1 MKALN
6 IALPKKVKAEHE
18 AVATVATAKNRVATP
33 QPMNNKAVASVAAV
47 AVQNNNSQNENA
59 LEKSFD
65 NPLLVT
71 VYTPN
76 GQALTVLARDD
87 EHKAFLLRMNPKPN
101 TCLSR
106 NYQY

>member
-6 IALPKKVKAEHE
+6 MELPKKVKVDCE
-18 AVATVATAKNRVATP
+18 A
-33 QPMNNKAVASVAAV
+33 VAAV
-47 AVQNNNSQNENA
+47 ATQNNNSQNENA

-87 EHKAFLLRMNPKPN
+87 EHKAFLLRMNPNPYLIKQENNRP
-101 TCLSR
+101 
-106 NYQY
+106 

>member
-18 AVATVATAKNRVATP
+18 AVATVASAKNQVATP
-33 QPMNNKAVASVAAV
+33 QPTNNEAVASVAAV
-47 AVQNNNSQNENA
+47 AVQNNNSQHKNA
-59 LEKSFD
+59 LEKSFE

-76 GQALTVLARDD
+76 GQALTALARDY
-87 EHKAFLLRMNPKPN
+87 EHKAFLLRMNPKPK
-101 TCLSR
+101 TAIDTLD
-106 NYQY
+106 